1 MLPHEDYE
9 FYHTDEYE
17 APYHIATIEEAI
29 DDFDLINESGRY
41 EPTLAELYERMRPN
55 FPRKTEQWIR
65 TACRRYIA
73 QSRKLR
79 EMHLRDMGL
88 I

>member
-1 MLPHEDYE
+1 MLQEDYE

-29 DDFDLINESGRY
+29 DDYDLRNETGRY
-41 EPTLAELYERMRPN
+41 EPTIAELYERMRPN
-55 FPRKTEQWIR
+55 FPRKTDKWVMD
-65 TACRRYIA
+65 ACKRWMTG
-73 QSRKLR
+73 SRKLHEAR
-79 EMHLRDMGL
+79 KKRLGL

>member
-1 MLPHEDYE
+1 MLQEDYE

-17 APYHIATIEEAI
+17 LPYHIATIEEAI
-29 DDFDLINESGRY
+29 DEFDLINESGRY
-41 EPTLAELYERMRPN
+41 EPTLAELYERMRPD
-55 FPRKTEQWIR
+55 FPRKTDKWVMNACKRWI
-65 TACRRYIA
+65 T

-79 EMHLRDMGL
+79 EMHLRGLGL

>member
-1 MLPHEDYE
+1 MLQEDYE
-9 FYHTDEYE
+9 FYHIDEYVP
-17 APYHIATIEEAI
+17 PYHIATIEQAI

-41 EPTLAELYERMRPN
+41 EPTLKELFDRMRPCIA
-55 FPRKTEQWIR
+55 RKSDEWLMNACKRWIK
-65 TACRRYIA
+65 

-79 EMHLRDMGL
+79 EMHLREEGL